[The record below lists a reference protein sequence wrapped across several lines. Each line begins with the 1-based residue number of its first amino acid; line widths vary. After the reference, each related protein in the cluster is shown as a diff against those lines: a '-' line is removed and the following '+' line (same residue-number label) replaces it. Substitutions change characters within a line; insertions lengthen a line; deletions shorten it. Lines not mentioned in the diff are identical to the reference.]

1 MYSIIIFLLI
11 ISCCLIALSKFS
23 FFAHLDEGVSGRM
36 HNLDGLRAMLAMFVV
51 YHHTI
56 LKYNEIRTGKFS
68 YTESLIF
75 NNIGS
80 IGVSLFFMITGF
92 LFWGRISQNKEIN
105 WLKLF
110 NGRLFRIGPLYLFV
124 TLLSA
129 FIILNKID
137 FNISRDN
144 LINFRGQ
151 LSTILFMGMDFK
163 PHAFM
168 NNQTFINLIG
178 PTWTLY
184 YEWLFYLSLPA
195 LSLLK
200 SSNSKLT
207 ILSCSLIFLLMI
219 NNETG
224 GVFFIKL
231 FLLGMI
237 SYELKDISIKGITDS
252 DLKLSVIFVA
262 SLLLSTQFSDGRHV
276 YNNSSAACLGVA
288 FFTVIKGCS
297 MFGVLTSKGATRI
310 GNMSYSIYMT
320 HSIILVLFLQIPFI
334 MSLVNK
340 YDAFTW
346 FCTALVFASCLLIS
360 MATFLFIEKKGIA
373 IGYKAQAKL
382 RR

>member
-1 MYSIIIFLLI
+1 MYSIIVFLII
-11 ISCCLIALSKFS
+11 ISCSLRIFS
-23 FFAHLDEGVSGRM
+23 RLNFFSCLDEGANDRM

-56 LKYNEIRTGKFS
+56 LRYNEIRTGKWS

-92 LFWGRISQNKEIN
+92 LFWGRVSGKKNVE
-105 WLKLF
+105 WVKLF

-124 TLLSA
+124 TLISA
-129 FIILNKID
+129 FIILAKSD
-137 FNISRDN
+137 FIVSQNN

-151 LSTILFMGMDFK
+151 LSTILFMGMDYK

-168 NNQTFINLIG
+168 NNRTFIDLIG

-200 SSNSKLT
+200 TSSNKL
-207 ILSCSLIFLLMI
+207 IIIASSFFFFVLI

-237 SYELKDISIKGITDS
+237 AYELRNVTIKGVTDS
-252 DLKLSVIFVA
+252 DIKLSIIFVV
-262 SLLLSTQFSDGRHV
+262 SLILSTQFSDGHHV
-276 YNNSSAACLGVA
+276 YNNSSAVCLGVA
-288 FFTVIKGCS
+288 FFTIVKGCS

-310 GNMSYSIYMT
+310 GNMSYSVYLT
-320 HSIILVLFLQIPFI
+320 HSIVIILFLQTPSV
-334 MSLVNK
+334 MSLVK
-340 YDAFTW
+340 RYDAFTW
-346 FCTALVFASCLLIS
+346 FCTALAFTFCFLMS
-360 MATFLFIEKKGIA
+360 MLTFLFIEKRGIEM
-373 IGYKAQAKL
+373 GKKAYSRLIK
-382 RR
+382 